1 MEMVPFSWCFI
12 VVAEGKKQK
21 EKGGKQMDR
30 GPDAISPR
38 TAGAGPAWQIR
49 SRRLIVT
56 GIEAMPAPAYTDSP
70 SNDRATPAQGTTV

>member
-12 VVAEGKKQK
+12 VVAEGGKQK
-21 EKGGKQMDR
+21 AKGGKQN
-30 GPDAISPR
+30 
-38 TAGAGPAWQIR
+38 AGADPAWQIR

-56 GIEAMPAPAYTDSP
+56 GIEAVPAPAYTDSP